1 MEDSQTKAAAL
12 TAVEVAEMQMQE
24 VSSKVNLSVCVLL
37 VDLRRLWCVYRHAG
51 VHLTLALVPP
61 QLQDK
66 HQAAEFQSLK
76 RIGGNHTMPSMQY
89 SGGLLLYLP
98 TTSCLVY
105 VLIALL
111 LELGSTSMRCSDI

>member
-1 MEDSQTKAAAL
+1 MEDSQTKTAAL

-51 VHLTLALVPP
+51 VHLTLALGPP

-76 RIGGNHTMPSMQY
+76 RIGENHTMPSMQ
-89 SGGLLLYLP
+89 
-98 TTSCLVY
+98 
-105 VLIALL
+105 
-111 LELGSTSMRCSDI
+111 